1 MKYIILI
8 LAMLGFP
15 LLTISTAENYSCRDN
30 NNRLHIAD
38 NLMSL
43 PEECRDQ
50 ADISAPNGSGK
61 VSYVPPAVQT
71 RQSNNDFER
80 ALREE
85 ERKTR
90 QRKTE
95 AENLILEAEN
105 LANTYGNAGI
115 KRKTA
120 LRSKKYGSRETI
132 ILAGQEM
139 QRARN
144 GKEILLEKLE
154 RARLSSTQRAQ
165 ITTLLNKIQN

>member
-1 MKYIILI
+1 MLHFFEPGQVSNEFEFHPEGFRHYL
-8 LAMLGFP
+8 LAEWCVRTQLEA
-15 LLTISTAENYSCRDN
+15 LTYEDEPGHKLARSRDD
-30 NNRLHIAD
+30 A
-38 NLMSL
+38 M
-43 PEECRDQ
+43 
-50 ADISAPNGSGK
+50 
-61 VSYVPPAVQT
+61 
-71 RQSNNDFER
+71 NDLAQF

-105 LANTYGNAGI
+105 LANSYGNAVI